1 MSWILNNVFLE
12 DYYLYN
18 KKNTL
23 IDNLKKIDELY
34 EHNNDTMYLELEKIE
49 RMKGLHIVIVDH
61 DFNIVYDSMQKKA
74 GSSPR
79 TRFRQ
84 PERNIQNAPEFLLKQ
99 RKNSLKRRNN
109 Y

>member
-61 DFNIVYDSMQKKA
+61 DFNIVYDSMQKKQVHHQEQ
-74 GSSPR
+74 GSDSLSGIYR
-79 TRFRQ
+79 MHLS
-84 PERNIQNAPEFLLKQ
+84 FLLKQ
-99 RKNSLKRRNN
+99 RKNSLKKKE
-109 Y
+109 